1 MSASERVRVA
11 ILGSTGS
18 IGRSALEVI
27 DRHAGRF
34 EVVALAANR
43 RVEELA
49 EQVRRFRPAQAV
61 LCDAEALP
69 PDDPPTRWSSGRAAL
84 LDLASDPEVDV
95 VLNALVGAAGLEPT
109 LRALEAGHRLALAN
123 KESLVAGGRLV
134 IDAAERGGGEIL
146 PIDSEHSA
154 ILQCCEGHLGSS
166 VHRVVLTASGGPFRG
181 RNPEALWHVR
191 PEEALQHPTWD
202 MGAKITIDSA
212 TLANKALEV
221 IEAHYLYGLDY
232 DAIDAVI
239 HPQSVIHSFVEFV
252 DGSVLAQLGFPTMEL
267 PILYALSYPER
278 LDDGVLRTYDPVGAS
293 PLTFED
299 IPHAAFP
306 LFGLGTEAG
315 RRGGGAPAVYNA
327 GNEIAV
333 QAFLE
338 GRVRFPEMADVVS
351 EAMERVGRGEI
362 RDTRDVFEA
371 DGAARLAAAAAVR
384 RLGGATTGATS

>member
-1 MSASERVRVA
+1 VA

-27 DRHAGRF
+27 SRHGDRF
-34 EVVALAANR
+34 QVVALAANR
-43 RVEELA
+43 NVDELS
-49 EQVRRFRPAQAV
+49 EQVRRFRPTRAV
-61 LCDAEALP
+61 LCDAGASPLP
-69 PDDPPTRWSSGRAAL
+69 DVPGTRWARGRSAL
-84 LDLASDPEVDV
+84 LDAAGDADVDV

-109 LRALEAGHRLALAN
+109 LCALEAGHRLALAN

-134 IDAAERGGGEIL
+134 VEAAERGGGQIV

-154 ILQCCEGHLGSS
+154 ILQCCEGHAGSA

-181 RNPEALWHVR
+181 RNSEQLWHVR
-191 PEEALQHPTWD
+191 PEEALRHPTWN

-278 LDDGVLRTYDPVGAS
+278 LDDAVLRTYDPVGAS
-293 PLTFED
+293 PLTFEEID
-299 IPHAAFP
+299 HAAFP
-306 LFGLGTEAG
+306 LFGLGAEAG
-315 RRGGGAPAVYNA
+315 RRGGGAPTVYNA
-327 GNEIAV
+327 GNEVAV
-333 QAFLE
+333 QAFME
-338 GRVRFPEMADVVS
+338 SRVRFPEMAEVVS
-351 EAMERVGRGEI
+351 EAMHRVGAGEV
-362 RDTRDVFEA
+362 RDTRDVLEA
-371 DGAARLAAAAAVR
+371 DRAARQAAAAAAR
-384 RLGGATTGATS
+384 RLGGAATGAAS

>member
-1 MSASERVRVA
+1 
-11 ILGSTGS
+11 
-18 IGRSALEVI
+18 
-27 DRHAGRF
+27 
-34 EVVALAANR
+34 
-43 RVEELA
+43 
-49 EQVRRFRPAQAV
+49 
-61 LCDAEALP
+61 
-69 PDDPPTRWSSGRAAL
+69 
-84 LDLASDPEVDV
+84 
-95 VLNALVGAAGLEPT
+95 
-109 LRALEAGHRLALAN
+109 
-123 KESLVAGGRLV
+123 
-134 IDAAERGGGEIL
+134 
-146 PIDSEHSA
+146 
-154 ILQCCEGHLGSS
+154 
-166 VHRVVLTASGGPFRG
+166 
-181 RNPEALWHVR
+181 
-191 PEEALQHPTWD
+191 
-202 MGAKITIDSA
+202 
-212 TLANKALEV
+212 
-221 IEAHYLYGLDY
+221 
-232 DAIDAVI
+232 
-239 HPQSVIHSFVEFV
+239 
-252 DGSVLAQLGFPTMEL
+252 
-267 PILYALSYPER
+267 